1 MQRTRTSLYYVVGYL
16 SVGGIGLALA
26 PDLALRLLFATGS
39 YGDVMARVVGILMI
53 GLAIVVV
60 QIIRHDV
67 RQLFPTTLGLRLF
80 LCACFIAL
88 YVYSSDRLF
97 LVLTGIVGLGVVM
110 TGTAYWRERSAVS
123 REQGTAAR

>member
-39 YGDVMARVVGILMI
+39 YGDVMARVVGVLMI

-80 LCACFIAL
+80 LCACFIGL
-88 YVYSSDRLF
+88 FVYTSDRLF

-110 TGTAYWRERSAVS
+110 TGTAYMRER
-123 REQGTAAR
+123 